1 MTISADDAADLGPDG
16 RSPNDLC
23 QEDVEDAILEG
34 DRTFAAGTARAALR
48 YPTFRIVFF
57 GAFLSNIGSW
67 MQNVVLGAFAYKITG
82 SPVFVSLL
90 TFAQLVP
97 LLCLSIVGGTLAD
110 VFDRRKLLILV
121 SIEQTAFAL
130 GVAWIATSANP
141 SRLGL
146 FLCTLAIGIGQ
157 AVYAPTFGSIVPQL
171 VDKKDLAGAVSLNS
185 VNMNLSRVIGPAIGV
200 AIYAAFGV
208 SWVFIGNAFSYLFI
222 IGAMMLVRLPAV
234 NRDPTAPTGFR
245 RLLGGFVAAREDHVV
260 GRCLLTMTIFSL
272 FCLCFITQ
280 MPTLAQHNF
289 GIDPKSSQYGFL
301 YASFGLG
308 AVIGALSI
316 GTFLS
321 GRSLERITRFGLGGF
336 AATLTCFALVRT
348 PIVRLPRGAARR
360 FLLLRDR
367 HVAGHRVA
375 GPPRRAGPRPG
386 HGAVGDGLR
395 RHGIGGRAAQRLRRR
410 RHLDH
415 VRDAGRRR
423 RRRRPHPLRQPARPP
438 RSRPDRHRLSALI
451 GHPITPGHRN
461 GGHLLSDPATSER
474 RARFPV
480 RIAVGIAV
488 RLAVR
493 LPVRLPEGRRPGV
506 RGRRH
511 GCP

>member
-23 QEDVEDAILEG
+23 WEDAEDALLEG
-34 DRTFAAGTARAALR
+34 DRAFAAGTARAALR

-222 IGAMMLVRLPAV
+222 IGAMLLVKLPAV
-234 NRDPTAPTGFR
+234 NRDPTAPTGLR

-280 MPTLAQHNF
+280 MPTLAQNSF

-321 GRSLERITRFGLGGF
+321 GRSLERITRVGLGGF
-336 AATLTCFALVRT
+336 AAALTCFALVRT
-348 PIVRLPRGAARR
+348 PIVAYPVALLVGFFYFGTVTSLATVLQVRLDERVRGRVMALWVMAFGGTVSIAALLSGYAVDATSITFVMLVGAAVAVALIP
-360 FLLLRDR
+360 FANLRDR
-367 HVAGHRVA
+367 
-375 GPPRRAGPRPG
+375 
-386 HGAVGDGLR
+386 
-395 RHGIGGRAAQRLRRR
+395 
-410 RHLDH
+410 
-415 VRDAGRRR
+415 
-423 RRRRPHPLRQPARPP
+423 PA
-438 RSRPDRHRLSALI
+438 
-451 GHPITPGHRN
+451 
-461 GGHLLSDPATSER
+461 PAE
-474 RARFPV
+474 
-480 RIAVGIAV
+480 IATA
-488 RLAVR
+488 
-493 LPVRLPEGRRPGV
+493 
-506 RGRRH
+506 
-511 GCP
+511 